1 MWCNIMVFQNRI
13 SYKVAVR
20 DAGYAPFKA
29 QTMSDRDLVELFK
42 VMIKIRYFEE
52 RVAKL
57 YEEGGSIVGPIHLY
71 AGQEAVAAG
80 VSHCLGR
87 DDYIVSNHRGHG
99 HCIAKGAKL
108 EKMMAELFGKETGYN
123 MGRSSS
129 MHITSPDLGIISS
142 SSVVAAG
149 IPIAAGIGLSIK
161 MRKTD
166 QVVVSFFGDGASNN
180 GNFHEGLNL
189 AAVWKLPVVFV
200 CENNLYAVS
209 VPTSKS
215 TSIEDIS
222 IRANS
227 YGIMGYTI
235 NGMNVIEVANVVGE
249 AVERARKG
257 DGPTLIECKTYRFR
271 AHGEGETLK
280 YRANE
285 EIQIWRERC
294 PIQNLKE
301 RLIKTK
307 ILNEEEVSKI
317 EHEVIS
323 QIEKAVQFAK
333 ESPFPQPIKEMK
345 NISTPQLEEVIKI

>member
-1 MWCNIMVFQNRI
+1 
-13 SYKVAVR
+13 
-20 DAGYAPFKA
+20 
-29 QTMSDRDLVELFK
+29 
-42 VMIKIRYFEE
+42 
-52 RVAKL
+52 
-57 YEEGGSIVGPIHLY
+57 
-71 AGQEAVAAG
+71 
-80 VSHCLGR
+80 
-87 DDYIVSNHRGHG
+87 
-99 HCIAKGAKL
+99 
-108 EKMMAELFGKETGYN
+108 MMAELFGKETGYN

-129 MHITSPDLGIISS
+129 MHITSPDLGIIGS

-166 QVVVSFFGDGASNN
+166 QVVVSFFGDGAANN
-180 GNFHEGLNL
+180 GNFHEGLNF

-200 CENNLYAVS
+200 CENNMYAVS
-209 VPTSKS
+209 VPVSKS

-323 QIEKAVQFAK
+323 EIEKAVQFAK
-333 ESPFPQPIKEMK
+333 ESSFPQPIKEMRS
-345 NISTPQLEEVIKI
+345 ISTPQLEEVIKI